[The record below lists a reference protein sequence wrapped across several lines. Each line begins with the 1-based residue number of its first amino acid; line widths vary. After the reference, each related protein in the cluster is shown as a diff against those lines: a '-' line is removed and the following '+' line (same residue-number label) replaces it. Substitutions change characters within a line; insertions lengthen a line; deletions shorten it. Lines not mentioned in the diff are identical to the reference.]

1 MVGRIHLGSILG
13 TTIELDF
20 SFIFLLALWV
30 LTDLEGGVKYALL
43 WIPVILISVL
53 FHEFAH
59 AAAIGAFGFGPSKI
73 VLQGI
78 GGVTIN
84 ERRARP
90 WQDLLISAAGPLSSF
105 LLAFLVRAAY
115 LGIPRLHQ
123 DPFFVALLPLLTSAN
138 VVWGVF
144 NLFPVLPLDGY
155 NMFRNFLRLFLDEG
169 VAFTIAIWTSM
180 IVGGILVGLAIYTKQ
195 PFIALLFAW
204 FIRSSYLQWQFF
216 RSFKR
221 SGE

>member
-1 MVGRIHLGSILG
+1 MGRIHLGSILG

-30 LTDLEGGVKYALL
+30 ASYIDQGARYALL

-59 AAAIGAFGFGPSKI
+59 AAMIGAFGFGPSKI

-90 WQDLLISAAGPLSSF
+90 WQDLIISGVGPLSSF
-105 LLAFLVRAAY
+105 ILAFGVRAAY

-123 DPFFVALLPLLTSAN
+123 DPFFVAFVPLLISANFVWGIFNLLP
-138 VVWGVF
+138 VM
-144 NLFPVLPLDGY
+144 PLDGY
-155 NMFRNFLRLFLDEG
+155 AMFRHFLRLFLDER
-169 VAFTIAIWTSM
+169 VAFSIAIWTS
-180 IVGGILVGLAIYTKQ
+180 IVVGAMLVALSIYFRE
-195 PFIALLFAW
+195 PWIALMLGW
-204 FIRSSYLQWQFF
+204 FVWSSYQQWQLF
-216 RSFKR
+216 RSFR
-221 SGE
+221 RTDE

>member
-1 MVGRIHLGSILG
+1 MGRIHLGSILG
-13 TTIELDF
+13 TTIDLDF

-30 LTDLEGGVKYALL
+30 LSDVEQGVKYALL

-59 AAAIGAFGFGPSKI
+59 AAMIGAFGFGPSKI

-90 WQDLLISAAGPLSSF
+90 WQDLFISAVGPLSSF
-105 LLAFLVRAAY
+105 ILAVAVRAAY
-115 LGIPRLHQ
+115 LGVARLHQ
-123 DPFFVALLPLLTSAN
+123 DPFFVAFVPLLVSANIVWGFFNLLP
-138 VVWGVF
+138 VM
-144 NLFPVLPLDGY
+144 PLDGY
-155 NMFRNFLRLFLDEG
+155 SMFRHFLRLFLDER

-180 IVGGILVGLAIYTKQ
+180 IVGAILVAISIYARQ
-195 PFIALLFAW
+195 PFIALLLIW

-221 SGE
+221 TDE

>member
-1 MVGRIHLGSILG
+1 VGRIHLGTILG

-30 LTDLEGGVKYALL
+30 LTDLESGVRYALL

-59 AAAIGAFGFGPSKI
+59 AAAIGAFGFGPSRI

-84 ERRARP
+84 ERKARP
-90 WQDLLISAAGPLSSF
+90 WQDMLISAAGPISSF
-105 LLAFLVRAAY
+105 LLAFVVRAAY

-138 VVWGVF
+138 VVWGIF
-144 NLFPVLPLDGY
+144 NLLPVLPLDGY
-155 NMFRNFLRLFLDEG
+155 NIFRHFLRLFLDEG
-169 VAFTIAIWTSM
+169 VAFSIAIWTSM
-180 IVGGILVGLAIYTKQ
+180 IVGGILILLAIYAKQ
-195 PFIALLFAW
+195 PFIALLLAW

-221 SGE
+221 TDE

>member
-1 MVGRIHLGSILG
+1 VGRIHLGSILG
-13 TTIELDF
+13 TTIDLDF

-30 LTDLEGGVKYALL
+30 LSYIDQGARYALL

-59 AAAIGAFGFGPSKI
+59 AAMIGAFGFGPSKI

-105 LLAFLVRAAY
+105 ILAFAVRSAY

-123 DPFFVALLPLLTSAN
+123 DPFFIAFVPLLVSAN
-138 VVWGVF
+138 VVWGFF
-144 NLFPVLPLDGY
+144 NLLPVLPLDGY
-155 NMFRNFLRLFLDEG
+155 SMFRNFLRLFLDER
-169 VAFTIAIWTSM
+169 VAFAIAIWTSM
-180 IVGGILVGLAIYTKQ
+180 VVGAILVAVSLYARQ
-195 PFIALLFAW
+195 PFIALLLIW

-221 SGE
+221 TDD